1 MSTNNRLK
9 RPDQHNQDGIP
20 GMNPGGEQQ
29 EPAAASAQREAGSKS
44 SQWLRGAA
52 LLGGAALLSKVLGTL
67 QKIPLQNLA
76 GDRVFGIYNAV
87 YPIYQ
92 LLLYLSTAGIPVAV
106 SLMIARHHEAED
118 QEGMRRVLHAGL
130 LLLACGGLLGC
141 GLMWWLSGDVSHWL
155 GDPDTLWAIRMA
167 SLGLWFVP
175 AVGALRGYY
184 QGQQQMLPS
193 AVSQI
198 AEQSLRVAVIVGML
212 LLGLSAGWS
221 ESGIAAGAMA
231 GSAVGGVAGLVVLLM
246 WARGTGP
253 GSAWPAG
260 GAARRGAGR
269 AADASGQEAR
279 AAITRGAEYG
289 RQRGALPSEPSPLA
303 ARQHSAAAAGEPGVQ
318 AGDHGIAAQPGTAQ
332 PSAAALPAAALPQGG
347 RLLRRLRAQPLLA
360 EMRRLALLAAPVAI
374 GSLAV
379 PIAGIVDAITVPR
392 LLARAGASGAELMT
406 QFGLY
411 SRGQPLVQLV
421 VMVAGSA
428 AAALVP
434 ALAAARQRQDLRA
447 AAVQAELMLRLTWW
461 LGAAA
466 TVGLVWLAEPINVL
480 LYADSQAT
488 VAFAWVSATA
498 LAGALNAVTAALLQG
513 LGRVRLPA
521 LLLLVAAL
529 LKALLNAVLVPA
541 YGIEGAAYAG
551 VLALSAAALPGAVA
565 AVRAAKAHLPAR
577 IYVAG
582 TLGALACMAAALW
595 LVERAYHELLGELP
609 LRIAAA
615 ILALTGVAVGAAV
628 FAAALIAGGGLS
640 AREVRALPGGEK
652 LAGLLRRMRL
662 LRREE

>member
-1 MSTNNRLK
+1 MSENNQMKRLE
-9 RPDQHNQDGIP
+9 RREQGGRRLSDQAAGS
-20 GMNPGGEQQ
+20 Q
-29 EPAAASAQREAGSKS
+29 EAAAGAVTPPIASTAGG

-92 LLLYLSTAGIPVAV
+92 LLLYLSSAGIPVAI
-106 SLMIARHHEAED
+106 SLMIASRHEAGD
-118 QEGMRRVLHAGL
+118 KAAVRRVLHAGL
-130 LLLACGGLLGC
+130 LLLAVAGLLGC
-141 GLMWWLSGDVSHWL
+141 AVMWSVSGAASTWL

-167 SLGLWFVP
+167 ALGLWFVP
-175 AVGALRGYY
+175 AVGALRGFF

-198 AEQSLRVAVIVGML
+198 AEQLLRVAAIVGML
-212 LLGLSAGWS
+212 LLGLSAGWA
-221 ESGIAAGAMA
+221 ESRIAAGAMA
-231 GSAVGGVAGLVVLLM
+231 GSAAGGAAGLVVLLL
-246 WARGTGP
+246 WVRRSEHESVPPSTARRRPGAASYERAVAAAARSAARGEGLSGP
-253 GSAWPAG
+253 TTVLPPERLQ
-260 GAARRGAGR
+260 AARPL
-269 AADASGQEAR
+269 
-279 AAITRGAEYG
+279 G
-289 RQRGALPSEPSPLA
+289 RQRGGAVESARLASAAARGHASPLA
-303 ARQHSAAAAGEPGVQ
+303 ARRAAA
-318 AGDHGIAAQPGTAQ
+318 
-332 PSAAALPAAALPQGG
+332 PQGRPTFG
-347 RLLRRLRAQPLLA
+347 AMLRRLRAAPLLA
-360 EMRRLALLAAPVAI
+360 DMRRLALLAAPVAL

-379 PIAGIVDAITVPR
+379 PIAGIVDAVTVPR
-392 LLARAGASGAELMT
+392 LLARAGVSGAELMT

-447 AAVQAELMLRLTWW
+447 ASAQAELMLRLTWW

-466 TVGLVWLAEPINVL
+466 TLGLVWLAEPINVL

-488 VAFAWVSATA
+488 IAFAWVSATA
-498 LAGALNAVTAALLQG
+498 LAGALNAVTATLLQG

-541 YGIEGAAYAG
+541 YGIEGAACAG
-551 VLALSAAALPGAVA
+551 VLALSAAALPGAIA
-565 AVRAAKAHLPAR
+565 AVRAAKAQLPAR
-577 IYVAG
+577 IYGAG

-595 LVERAYHELLGELP
+595 LVERAHRGLLEGLP
-609 LRIAAA
+609 LRSAAA
-615 ILALTGVAVGAAV
+615 VMTLTGVAVGAIV

-640 AREVRALPGGEK
+640 ARELRALPGGAK
-652 LAGLLRRMRL
+652 LAGLLRRLRM